1 VPSDIQNEQSRYR
14 ALVPTAIGYGLM
26 VLATIGAFLM
36 IRSYGET
43 LSAPTAAAA
52 AHIAASVQASNI
64 LLRVLVALT
73 AIIVTGQILGWVF
86 ARLNQPPVIGE
97 VVAGILLGPSLL
109 GPEVSALILPPSVA
123 PYLGIVAQL
132 GVILYMFLVGV
143 ELNPALLKQRA
154 HATVAM
160 SHASIL
166 APFILGALLA
176 LLLYP
181 RVSSSSVS
189 FTSFALFMGVSMSIT
204 AFPVLARILTDY
216 RMSRT
221 RLGVLALSCAAVD
234 DVTAWCLLAFV
245 VGITQAEM
253 GQGLFVIA
261 GALAFITFMFLLGR
275 PLLQWFAVRW
285 DRGAPTRAT
294 TTLVFVALLL
304 SSLTAEVIGIH
315 AIFGAFLLGA
325 MIPHDSGLAR
335 ALTGQIEKVVT
346 ILLLPAFF
354 AFTGMRTRIDLLYEP
369 WQWLICAVIIV
380 TAVCGKF
387 GGTLVA
393 ARLTGLRWRDAAILG
408 TLMNT
413 RGLMELIVLNVGLDL
428 QVITPTLFAMMVL
441 MALVTT
447 MMTAPV
453 VRLLDPR
460 PALEDEPETIME
472 PGLRNLR

>member
-1 VPSDIQNEQSRYR
+1 
-14 ALVPTAIGYGLM
+14 
-26 VLATIGAFLM
+26 
-36 IRSYGET
+36 
-43 LSAPTAAAA
+43 
-52 AHIAASVQASNI
+52 
-64 LLRVLVALT
+64 
-73 AIIVTGQILGWVF
+73 
-86 ARLNQPPVIGE
+86 
-97 VVAGILLGPSLL
+97 
-109 GPEVSALILPPSVA
+109 
-123 PYLGIVAQL
+123 
-132 GVILYMFLVGV
+132 MFLVGV

-221 RLGVLALSCAAVD
+221 RLGVLALSCAAID

-245 VGITQAEM
+245 VGIAKAEM
-253 GQGLFVIA
+253 GQGLFVVA
-261 GALAFITFMFLLGR
+261 GAVAFITFMFLFGR
-275 PLLQWFAVRW
+275 PLLQRFAVRP
-285 DRGAPTRAT
+285 DGGAQSRTT

-304 SSLTAEVIGIH
+304 SSLTAEIIGIH

-335 ALTGQIEKVVT
+335 ALTSQLEKVVT

-354 AFTGMRTRIDLLYEP
+354 ALTGMRTRIDLLYEP
-369 WQWLICAVIIV
+369 WQWLICAVIII
-380 TAVCGKF
+380 TAVGGKF

-408 TLMNT
+408 
-413 RGLMELIVLNVGLDL
+413 
-428 QVITPTLFAMMVL
+428 AC
-441 MALVTT
+441 
-447 MMTAPV
+447 
-453 VRLLDPR
+453 
-460 PALEDEPETIME
+460 
-472 PGLRNLR
+472 

>member
-1 VPSDIQNEQSRYR
+1 
-14 ALVPTAIGYGLM
+14 
-26 VLATIGAFLM
+26 
-36 IRSYGET
+36 
-43 LSAPTAAAA
+43 
-52 AHIAASVQASNI
+52 
-64 LLRVLVALT
+64 
-73 AIIVTGQILGWVF
+73 
-86 ARLNQPPVIGE
+86 
-97 VVAGILLGPSLL
+97 
-109 GPEVSALILPPSVA
+109 
-123 PYLGIVAQL
+123 
-132 GVILYMFLVGV
+132 MFLVGL

-154 HATVAM
+154 HATVAT

-166 APFILGALLA
+166 APFILGALLS

-181 RVSSSSVS
+181 RVSTSDVS

-221 RLGVLALSCAAVD
+221 RLGVLALSCAAID

-245 VGITQAEM
+245 VGIAKAEL
-253 GQGLFVIA
+253 GQGLFVAA
-261 GALAFITFMFLLGR
+261 GAVAFITFMFLLGR
-275 PLLQWFAVRW
+275 PILQRVAVRW
-285 DRGAPTRAT
+285 AGEAQSRVVT
-294 TTLVFVALLL
+294 TVVFVALLL

-325 MIPHDSGLAR
+325 VIPHDSALAR
-335 ALTGQIEKVVT
+335 ALTRQLEQVVT

-354 AFTGMRTRIDLLYEP
+354 ALTGMRTRIDLLYEP

-380 TAVCGKF
+380 TAVVGKF
-387 GGTLVA
+387 GGTLLA
-393 ARLTGLRWRDAAILG
+393 GRLTGLRWREAAILG

-428 QVITPTLFAMMVL
+428 HVITPTLFAMMVL

-453 VRLLDPR
+453 LRLLNPQ
-460 PALEDEPETIME
+460 PALEETSEMMAQSWSKK
-472 PGLRNLR
+472 PSGG